1 MALQYPENT
10 ENYKYKG
17 TISFTAFEEKLTDV
31 TLGDLEAAFKEI
43 GNTIVSNAKAGLNS
57 QTNKIVP
64 GLDYEYEAAA
74 AARAADAEKANLD
87 YEFDAYKS
95 TLNNKDSKNAFY
107 GSLWKPPLTADNK
120 DRVKSKSETTT
131 LYLPPG
137 LVFQDGVAYDQ
148 NFELGILGAS
158 ALQGVREGR
167 SIASS
172 VLKGIDDAF
181 ESIKESLSGPL
192 SSNIARVGAV
202 RTARRFGGDFGE
214 GLAQTATGVT
224 VNPNKRTIMKG
235 PNIRNFSFNFTLIPS
250 SVSEAETIKKIIT
263 FFRTELYPEEL
274 RAGAVA
280 VGYKVPRKFDIR
292 IKYDT
297 KEVATKILPC
307 FLTGVQTTYNPSSM
321 SFHKGGEFAEIGM
334 TLNFVEERALSKQD
348 IAGSLYDAVAT
359 EDIPDPDGAPGIQKG
374 QLYQKYYKGGY

>member
-1 MALQYPENT
+1 MALSYPENKD
-10 ENYKYKG
+10 NYKYKG

-31 TLGDLEAAFKEI
+31 TLAALEASFKEI
-43 GNTIVSNAKAGLNS
+43 GSTIVSNATAGLQS
-57 QTNKIVP
+57 QNGKLVP
-64 GLDYEYEAAA
+64 GMDYEFEASLAGR
-74 AARAADAEKANLD
+74 AARAKAANLD
-87 YEFDAYKS
+87 YEGDAYLPPL
-95 TLNNKDSKNAFY
+95 TNKDTKKAFY
-107 GSLWKPPLTADNK
+107 GSTWKPPLTADNK
-120 DRVKSKSETTT
+120 DRIKSKSETTT

-181 ESIKESLSGPL
+181 ESIAESLSGPL
-192 SSNIARVGAV
+192 SSNVARVGAV

-348 IAGSLYDAVAT
+348 ITGSLYNAVAT
-359 EDIPDPDGAPGIQKG
+359 EDIPDPDGSPGIQKG